1 MAKWLKLYATGVYTH
16 FSLDYTT
23 LLKAHVLNFYLT
35 LDLLQSDCSDL
46 VSKWRGH
53 TARHGHVVG
62 TYCRDSFLSQRQLP
76 DMGMLSGHTVA
87 TTFFLR
93 GSCQTWACCRDI
105 LSRQL
110 SFSEATARHGHV
122 VRTYC
127 RDNFLS
133 SRQLPDLGMLSGR
146 TVPTTFFLRGN
157 CQTWAC
163 CRDVL
168 LRQLS
173 FFLWGNCQT
182 WACCPDIPSRQR
194 SFFLRGNCQT
204 WACCRDV
211 LLRQLSFLEATA
223 RHGHVVGTYC
233 CDNFLSFFEA
243 TARHGHVVG
252 TYCRDNFL
260 SRRQLPDMGM
270 LSGRTVATTFFLS

>member
-1 MAKWLKLYATGVYTH
+1 
-16 FSLDYTT
+16 
-23 LLKAHVLNFYLT
+23 
-35 LDLLQSDCSDL
+35 
-46 VSKWRGH
+46 
-53 TARHGHVVG
+53 
-62 TYCRDSFLSQRQLP
+62 
-76 DMGMLSGHTVA
+76 LSGHTVA
-87 TTFFLR
+87 TAFFLR
-93 GSCQTWACCRDI
+93 GNCQTWACCRDI

-163 CRDVL
+163 C
-168 LRQLS
+168 
-173 FFLWGNCQT
+173 
-182 WACCPDIPSRQR
+182 PDILSRQR

>member
-1 MAKWLKLYATGVYTH
+1 MGML
-16 FSLDYTT
+16 S
-23 LLKAHVLNFYLT
+23 
-35 LDLLQSDCSDL
+35 
-46 VSKWRGH
+46 GH
-53 TARHGHVVG
+53 TVATAFFLRGNCQTWACCRDILSRQLSFSEAAARHGHVVG
-62 TYCRDSFLSQRQLP
+62 TYCRDNFLSQRQLP

-93 GSCQTWACCRDI
+93 G
-105 LSRQL
+105 
-110 SFSEATARHGHV
+110 
-122 VRTYC
+122 
-127 RDNFLS
+127 
-133 SRQLPDLGMLSGR
+133 
-146 TVPTTFFLRGN
+146 N

-168 LRQLS
+168 
-173 FFLWGNCQT
+173 
-182 WACCPDIPSRQR
+182 SRQR
-194 SFFLRGNCQT
+194 SFF
-204 WACCRDV
+204 
-211 LLRQLSFLEATA
+211 EATA